1 MANMSFRVVLEESMK
16 DHPVK
21 AVVYSAMLAVIDVGV
36 NILLSGFLE
45 AVFPKFDPKK
55 NVWLGGLEAIA
66 EIALHVVFSNIFLVA
81 GRDLFSTAGTLVPFG
96 ALVGIFLLGNA
107 LQKLYALQS
116 HVLGRV
122 LQRLAKKAPKSTA
135 EPLNTTEE
143 TETEQA

>member
-1 MANMSFRVVLEESMK
+1 MSFRVVLEESMR

-21 AVVYSAMLAVIDVGV
+21 AVIYSAMLAVIDAGV

-55 NVWLGGLEAIA
+55 NVWLGGLEAFA

-81 GRDLFSTAGTLVPFG
+81 GRNLFSTAGTLVPFG

-122 LQRLAKKAPKSTA
+122 LTRLAKKAPKSTP
-135 EPLNTTEE
+135 EPLNVSADTT
-143 TETEQA
+143 TDEQ